1 MSVDL
6 ATKSLLHD
14 KLRFFITVSGVAF
27 AVTLVF
33 VQVGLF
39 LGLMSNA
46 SLTID
51 QIDADLWVTS
61 RNTPNVDFAHTFPE
75 TYIKRVRSIDGV
87 ERADNLIVWF
97 MNVNLPTGAVE
108 GTEVYAL
115 EDFEA
120 WNFPRGVVWASGL
133 PAGGGPKRSPEPHT
147 TPLADL
153 RRGPYMVL
161 DDSAKKRWGEFA
173 VGDYREVLGRR
184 LKIIGRTIDAK
195 SFTTTPLTFMDY
207 RLAQSLNESDLR
219 GNTTYILVKLANGAD
234 AEAVRKEIQRR
245 LPYNDVFTKDEW
257 AKRSRAYWID
267 STGLGLNMYITVFL
281 GCLVGIVVVAQTLY
295 TSTMEHIREFGT
307 VKAIGGGN
315 GEIYKIL
322 GKQATIAAIAGFA
335 LGALQAFALRPVM
348 RKIDLKLI
356 IPTELY
362 VIVLIGAIAL
372 CLSAAVISFRKVASI
387 DPALVFRA

>member
-39 LGLMSNA
+39 LGLMDNA

-75 TYIKRVRSIDGV
+75 TYIKRVRSIPGV
-87 ERADNLIVWF
+87 DRADNLIVWF

-115 EDFEA
+115 ENFSR
-120 WNFPRGVVWASGL
+120 WNFPQGVVEGD
-133 PAGGGPKRSPEPHT
+133 
-147 TPLADL
+147 LADL

-161 DDSAKKRWGEFA
+161 DDSAKKRWGHFQP
-173 VGDYREVLGRR
+173 GDYREVLGRR
-184 LKIIGRTIDAK
+184 LKIIGRTVDAK

-219 GNTTYILVKLANGAD
+219 GNTTYILVKLAPGAD
-234 AEAVRKEIQRR
+234 AEGVRAQIRKR
-245 LPYNDVFTKDEW
+245 LPYNDVFTRREW
-257 AKRSRAYWID
+257 AERSRTYWIE

-315 GEIYKIL
+315 ADIYRIL
-322 GKQATIAAIAGFA
+322 GKQALIAAIAGFA

-348 RKIDLKLI
+348 AKIDLKLI
-356 IPTELY
+356 IPMELY
-362 VIVLIGAIAL
+362 GMVLLGAIAL

-387 DPALVFRA
+387 DPALVFRT

>member
-39 LGLMSNA
+39 LGLMDNA

-75 TYIKRVRSIDGV
+75 TYIKRVRSIPGID
-87 ERADNLIVWF
+87 RADNLIVWF
-97 MNVNLPTGAVE
+97 MNVSLPTGAVE

-115 EDFEA
+115 ENFER
-120 WNFPRGVVWASGL
+120 WNFPQNVVDVN
-133 PAGGGPKRSPEPHT
+133 
-147 TPLADL
+147 LADL

-161 DDSAKKRWGEFA
+161 DDSAKKRWGAFA
-173 VGDYREVLGRR
+173 VGEHREVLGRR
-184 LKIIGRTIDAK
+184 LKIIGRTVDAK

-207 RLAQSLNESDLR
+207 RLAQSINEGELR
-219 GNTTYILVKLANGAD
+219 GNTTYILIKLAPGAD
-234 AEAVRKEIQRR
+234 VEAVRKEIQRR
-245 LPYNDVFTKDEW
+245 LPYNDVFTRAEW
-257 AKRSRAYWID
+257 AKRSRSYWID

-315 GEIYKIL
+315 REIYAIL
-322 GKQATIAAIAGFA
+322 GKQATIAAVAGFA

-348 RKIDLKLI
+348 AKIDLKLI
-356 IPTELY
+356 IPMELY
-362 VIVLIGAIAL
+362 ALVFVGAVAL
-372 CLSAAVISFRKVASI
+372 CLTAAMISFRKVASI
-387 DPALVFRA
+387 DPALVFRT

>member
-1 MSVDL
+1 MAVDL

-14 KLRFFITVSGVAF
+14 KLRFAITVSGVAF

-39 LGLMSNA
+39 LGLMDNA
-46 SLTID
+46 SLTIK

-61 RNTPNVDFAHTFPE
+61 HNTPNVDFAHTFPE
-75 TYIKRVRSIDGV
+75 TYVKRVRSIEGI

-97 MNVNLPTGAVE
+97 MNVNLPSGAVE

-115 EDFEA
+115 EDFSR
-120 WNFPRGVVWASGL
+120 WNFPQGIVEGDV
-133 PAGGGPKRSPEPHT
+133 
-147 TPLADL
+147 ADL
-153 RRGPYMVL
+153 RRGPYMML
-161 DDSAKKRWGEFA
+161 DDSAKKRWGAFA
-173 VGDYREVLGRR
+173 VNDYREVLGRR
-184 LKIIGRTIDAK
+184 LKIIGRTVDAK
-195 SFTTTPLTFMDY
+195 SFTTTPLTFLDY
-207 RLAQSLNESDLR
+207 RLAQSLNEGELR
-219 GNTTYILVKLANGAD
+219 GNTTYILIKLAPGANVD
-234 AEAVRKEIQRR
+234 AVRNEIKRR

-257 AKRSRAYWID
+257 AKRSRNYWIE

-315 GEIYKIL
+315 RHIYAIL

-348 RKIDLKLI
+348 SKIDLKLI
-356 IPTELY
+356 IPNELY
-362 VIVLIGAIAL
+362 VAVLLGSVVL
-372 CLSAAVISFRKVASI
+372 CLSAAMISFRKVASI
-387 DPALVFRA
+387 DPALVFRT

>member
-1 MSVDL
+1 MAVDL

-61 RNTPNVDFAHTFPE
+61 HNTPNVDFAHAFPE

-87 ERADNLIVWF
+87 ARADNLIVWF

-115 EDFEA
+115 ENYAD
-120 WNFPRGVVWASGL
+120 WNFPQGVAEGN
-133 PAGGGPKRSPEPHT
+133 
-147 TPLADL
+147 LADL
-153 RRGPYMVL
+153 RRGPYMFL
-161 DDSAKKRWGEFA
+161 DDSAKKRWGKFE

-184 LKIIGRTIDAK
+184 LKIIGRTVDAK

-207 RLAQSLNESDLR
+207 RLAQSLNESELR
-219 GNTTYILVKLANGAD
+219 GNTTYILVKLAPGAN
-234 AEAVRKEIQRR
+234 AEAVRAEIQRR

-257 AKRSRAYWID
+257 AKRSRTYWID

-348 RKIDLKLI
+348 KNIDLKLI
-356 IPTELY
+356 IPMELY
-362 VIVLIGAIAL
+362 VIVLFGAIAL

-387 DPALVFRA
+387 DPALVFRT

>member
-39 LGLMSNA
+39 LGLMDNA

-61 RNTPNVDFAHTFPE
+61 HNTPNVDFAHTFPE
-75 TYIKRVRSIDGV
+75 TYIKRVRSIPGIA
-87 ERADNLIVWF
+87 RADNLIVWF
-97 MNVNLPTGAVE
+97 MNASLPNGAVE
-108 GTEVYAL
+108 GTEAYAL
-115 EDFEA
+115 ENFER
-120 WNFPRGVVWASGL
+120 WNFPQNVVEGNLS
-133 PAGGGPKRSPEPHT
+133 
-147 TPLADL
+147 DL

-161 DDSAKKRWGEFA
+161 DDSAKKRWGAFA
-173 VGDYREVLGRR
+173 VNDYREVLGRR
-184 LKIIGRTIDAK
+184 LKIIGRTVDAK
-195 SFTTTPLTFMDY
+195 SFTTTPLTFMDF
-207 RLAQSLNESDLR
+207 RLAQSLNESQLR
-219 GNTTYILVKLANGAD
+219 GNTTYILIKLAPGAD

-245 LPYNDVFTKDEW
+245 LPYNDVYTRAEW
-257 AKRSRAYWID
+257 AKRSRSYWID

-315 GEIYKIL
+315 GEIYAIL

-348 RKIDLKLI
+348 AKIDLKLI
-356 IPTELY
+356 IPMELY
-362 VIVLIGAIAL
+362 AMVLIGAIAL
-372 CLSAAVISFRKVASI
+372 CLAAAMISFRKVAGI
-387 DPALVFRA
+387 DPALVFRT

>member
-1 MSVDL
+1 MAVDL
-6 ATKSLLHD
+6 ATRSLLHD
-14 KLRFFITVSGVAF
+14 KLRFLITVSGVAF

-39 LGLMSNA
+39 LGLMDNA

-75 TYIKRVRSIDGV
+75 TYIKRVRAIPGV

-97 MNVNLPTGAVE
+97 MNVSLPTGAVE

-115 EDFEA
+115 EDFSR
-120 WNFPRGVVWASGL
+120 WNFPQGVVEGDL
-133 PAGGGPKRSPEPHT
+133 G
-147 TPLADL
+147 DL
-153 RRGPYMVL
+153 RRGPYMML
-161 DDSAKKRWGEFA
+161 DDSAKKRWGAFTS
-173 VGDYREVLGRR
+173 GDYREVLGRR
-184 LKIIGRTIDAK
+184 LKIIGRTVDAK

-219 GNTTYILVKLANGAD
+219 GNTTYILVRLAPEAD
-234 AEAVRKEIQRR
+234 ASAVRAEIQRR
-245 LPYNDVFTKDEW
+245 LPYNDVYTRDEW
-257 AKRSRAYWID
+257 ARRSRSYWIE

-295 TSTMEHIREFGT
+295 TSTMEHLREFGT

-315 GEIYKIL
+315 GDIYRIL
-322 GKQATIAAIAGFA
+322 GKQAAIAALAGFA

-348 RKIDLKLI
+348 AKIDLKLI
-356 IPTELY
+356 IPTQLY
-362 VIVLIGAIAL
+362 VLVFAGAIVL

-387 DPALVFRA
+387 DPALVFRT

>member
-1 MSVDL
+1 VAVDL

-51 QIDADLWVTS
+51 QIEADLWVTS
-61 RNTPNVDFAHTFPE
+61 RNTPNVDFAHAFPE
-75 TYIKRVRSIDGV
+75 TYIKRVRSTPGV
-87 ERADNLIVWF
+87 AQADNLIVWF

-115 EDFEA
+115 ENFGR
-120 WNFPRGVVWASGL
+120 WNFPRNIVEGNV
-133 PAGGGPKRSPEPHT
+133 
-147 TPLADL
+147 ADL

-161 DDSAKKRWGEFA
+161 DDSAKKRWGNFE
-173 VGDYREVLGRR
+173 VGEYREVLGRR
-184 LKIIGRTIDAK
+184 LKIIGRTIDEK

-207 RLAQSLNESDLR
+207 RLAQALNESVMR
-219 GNTTYILVKLANGAD
+219 GNTTYILVKLAPGAD
-234 AEAVRKEIQRR
+234 VETVRKELQRR

-257 AKRSRAYWID
+257 ARRSRAYWIE

-315 GEIYKIL
+315 GDIYLIL

-348 RKIDLKLI
+348 AKIDLKLI
-356 IPTELY
+356 IPAELY
-362 VIVLIGAIAL
+362 VMVLIGAIAL
-372 CLSAAVISFRKVASI
+372 CLGSALVSFRKVATI
-387 DPALVFRA
+387 DPALVFRT